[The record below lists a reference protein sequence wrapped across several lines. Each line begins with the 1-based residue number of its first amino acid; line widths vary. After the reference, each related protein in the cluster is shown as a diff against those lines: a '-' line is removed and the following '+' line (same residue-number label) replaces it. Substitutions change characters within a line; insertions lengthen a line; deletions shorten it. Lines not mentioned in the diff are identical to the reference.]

1 MRKKERAQMAVDLLK
16 EEYPD
21 AICSLEY
28 ERPYEL
34 LISTRLSAQCTD
46 ARVNIVTKDLFA
58 KYTSLEMLANAD
70 LAELESIIRPC
81 GLYKTKARDIINLS
95 RMLIDEYDSQL
106 PPSLEELTKLPGIG
120 RKTANLIMGDIFHQP
135 AYVCD
140 THCIRIT
147 NLLGLS
153 QGKNPLQ
160 VEKQLRAVLPMDRA
174 NDFCHRLV
182 LHGRDVCVANRPKCD
197 RCCMKDFCSF
207 FQGDAPSDKAAT
219 ESKPSSKPARK
230 KSAAKSSK
238 SKAK

>member
-120 RKTANLIMGDIFHQP
+120 RKDVYKRQRQRNRRRCRRATPHPKPPTHRTCPTPHRRNP
-135 AYVCD
+135 AY
-140 THCIRIT
+140 RW
-147 NLLGLS
+147 
-153 QGKNPLQ
+153 
-160 VEKQLRAVLPMDRA
+160 RW
-174 NDFCHRLV
+174 
-182 LHGRDVCVANRPKCD
+182 
-197 RCCMKDFCSF
+197 
-207 FQGDAPSDKAAT
+207 
-219 ESKPSSKPARK
+219 
-230 KSAAKSSK
+230 
-238 SKAK
+238 